1 LIIIG
6 GKILGFK
13 IGFMKVFRDL
23 VVFFWFIKLSMKI
36 IAISLNESIINL
48 KNH

>member
-1 LIIIG
+1 M
-6 GKILGFK
+6 KVLGFK

-36 IAISLNESIINL
+36 IAISLKNESIINL